1 MNGNLANNYHENLDE
16 RKPTEKKTIG
26 GEPTEIALEI
36 HMKETEGVLIMQ
48 LSLQLS
54 MLDKVICYT
63 TFCDDQFTCLM
74 CISIFVIS
82 EFLEDSSL
90 TGVRFFFTNVLLY
103 L

>member
-1 MNGNLANNYHENLDE
+1 MKENLLNN
-16 RKPTEKKTIG
+16 KTVG
-26 GEPTEIALEI
+26 GEHTEIALKI

-54 MLDKVICYT
+54 MLDKVICYS
-63 TFCDDQFTCLM
+63 TFCDDQFICLM

-82 EFLEDSSL
+82 EVFEDSSL
-90 TGVRFFFTNVLLY
+90 TGVGFFFTYVLLY

>member
-1 MNGNLANNYHENLDE
+1 MKGNLLKN
-16 RKPTEKKTIG
+16 KTVG
-26 GEPTEIALEI
+26 GEHEIALEI

-54 MLDKVICYT
+54 TLNKMVCYS
-63 TFCDDQFTCLM
+63 TFCDDQFICVI

-82 EFLEDSSL
+82 EVFEDSSL
-90 TGVRFFFTNVLLY
+90 TGVGCFFTDVLPY